1 MPLCSSLLHML
12 CLYKSRH
19 QALCLSMRTPCRFLR
34 PQYPRFSRRVLF
46 QLSPKQAGHGDPTA
60 ASYFVI
66 LNRDGGMDQFWT
78 SHPCVCQHDWMA
90 TIDLKEAF
98 FYAPVTTRHRQFL
111 KVYPRGYSVYTS
123 YKQSRAFSTLEVYL
137 AAISAFHV
145 GWNGVTRAHTP
156 WLAISSAAQVIYA
169 PLPYTLAARFQ
180 ILAIL

>member
-1 MPLCSSLLHML
+1 
-12 CLYKSRH
+12 
-19 QALCLSMRTPCRFLR
+19 
-34 PQYPRFSRRVLF
+34 
-46 QLSPKQAGHGDPTA
+46 
-60 ASYFVI
+60 
-66 LNRDGGMDQFWT
+66 
-78 SHPCVCQHDWMA
+78 MA

-123 YKQSRAFSTLEVYL
+123 YEQSRAFSTLEVYL